1 MEGDLERVFT
11 SLLPSLTLADNTHTH
26 TYVKYTTCLE
36 NLKKSEYSVKKYFFL
51 SKKIARKFLVSFV
64 KQKGVLL
71 MCSFDP
77 AAGCVKSELSNA
89 LDKSL
94 YFVVFFCPTPHMYLI
109 RRIVR
114 VRLTVNKVTM

>member
-94 YFVVFFCPTPHMYLI
+94 YFVVFFLPHTSHVLDQKKNSPSS
-109 RRIVR
+109 
-114 VRLTVNKVTM
+114 VNSKKK